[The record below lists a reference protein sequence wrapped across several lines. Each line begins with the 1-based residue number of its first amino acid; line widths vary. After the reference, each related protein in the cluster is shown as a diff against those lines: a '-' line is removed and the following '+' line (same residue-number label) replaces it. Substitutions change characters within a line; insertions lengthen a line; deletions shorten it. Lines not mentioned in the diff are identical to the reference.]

1 MVFEFKLPDV
11 GEGIHEGEIVKWHVR
26 AGDAVKED
34 QLIVEVMTDKATV
47 EITSP
52 KAGRIGELR
61 AKEGQVAKVG
71 DVIVTI
77 EEGAGGG
84 KPAASAPTPAKA
96 EHAPSKAEA
105 KEEKTLFE
113 LPKELGGVNPF
124 KRKSSDG
131 SPAPA
136 PPVAAARPQAP
147 AARVE
152 HPAGRPLAA
161 PAVRRRAREAGI
173 DLAQVAGSGPVGRI
187 TAQDLAQFTQQASEG
202 PRPAPAHAPP
212 VATAAPSPLRG
223 AAQQTQL
230 GPVEAI
236 PVKGLR
242 KRIADNMTRSKHT
255 AAHYTYVEEVDAT
268 ELVNLRD
275 SAQDLAQQ
283 RGVKLTFLP
292 FVFKAAVAALKAYP
306 LVNATYDEQKQE
318 ILLKKYY
325 NLGFAAAT
333 EEGLIVPVVRNA
345 DKKSIFEI
353 AHEIEVL
360 AEKVRNKKASPEDLS
375 GSTFTVTSLGK
386 LGGVLATPIINY
398 PEVAIMGVHAIKD
411 RGVVRGDKVVPGKV
425 MNLSFSFDH
434 RIVDGAVGAQFAATL
449 IRFLEDPK
457 LLLLETA

>member
-11 GEGIHEGEIVKWHVR
+11 GEGIHEGEIVKWHVKP
-26 AGDAVKED
+26 GDAVKED

-52 KAGRIGELR
+52 KAGRIGQLL

-77 EEGAGGG
+77 EEGGGG
-84 KPAASAPTPAKA
+84 KPAA
-96 EHAPSKAEA
+96 PSKAPVPAKTDGHAAAPAKET
-105 KEEKTLFE
+105 KEEKTLFD

-124 KRKSSDG
+124 KKQPAQAPAPAQARPAT
-131 SPAPA
+131 PAPA
-136 PPVAAARPQAP
+136 PAP
-147 AARVE
+147 AAVG
-152 HPAGRPLAA
+152 HPAGRPIAA
-161 PAVRRRAREAGI
+161 PAVRRRAREMGL
-173 DLAQVAGSGPVGRI
+173 DLQQVAGSGPVGRI
-187 TAQDLAQFTQQASEG
+187 LDSDLQAFTARGGSS
-202 PRPAPAHAPP
+202 RP
-212 VATAAPSPLRG
+212 AAPSAPTVQHAPATITATG
-223 AAQQTQL
+223 ET
-230 GPVEAI
+230 ETI

-242 KRIADNMTRSKHT
+242 KRIAENMARSKHL
-255 AAHYTYVEEVDAT
+255 AAHYTYVEEVDAS
-268 ELVNLRD
+268 ELVALRD
-275 SAQDLAQQ
+275 SAQDLAKA

-292 FVFKAAVAALKAYP
+292 FVFKAAVAALKAFP
-306 LVNATYDEQKQE
+306 IVNSSYDEANQQ
-318 ILLKKYY
+318 IVLKKYY
-325 NLGFAAAT
+325 HLGFAAAT
-333 EEGLIVPVVRNA
+333 EEGLIVPVIKNV

-353 AHEIEVL
+353 AKELEVL
-360 AEKVRNKKASPEDLS
+360 AEKVRIKKAAPDELS

-398 PEVAIMGVHAIKD
+398 PEVAIMGVHGIKD
-411 RGVVRGDKVVPGKV
+411 RPVIKNGQIVAGKL

>member
-11 GEGIHEGEIVKWHVR
+11 GEGIHEGEIVKWHVKP
-26 AGDAVKED
+26 GDAVRED

-52 KAGRIGELR
+52 RAGKIAQLL

-71 DVIVTI
+71 DIIVTI
-77 EEGAGGG
+77 DESGGG
-84 KPAASAPTPAKA
+84 KAAPPAAAKA
-96 EHAPSKAEA
+96 EAHAAPV

-124 KRKSSDG
+124 KKQGGHASA
-131 SPAPA
+131 PQPVAPA
-136 PPVAAARPQAP
+136 RASPSANGPVT
-147 AARVE
+147 

-161 PAVRRRAREAGI
+161 PAVRRRAREMGI
-173 DLAQVAGSGPVGRI
+173 DLANVHGSGPVGRI
-187 TAQDLAQFTQQASEG
+187 TSQDLESASRG
-202 PRPAPAHAPP
+202 APQMAVHAPATPAPAMGP
-212 VATAAPSPLRG
+212 VAITAH
-223 AAQQTQL
+223 
-230 GPVEAI
+230 GPVETI
-236 PVKGLR
+236 PMKGLR
-242 KRIADNMTRSKHT
+242 KRIAENMTRSKHT

-268 ELVNLRD
+268 ELVALRD
-275 SAQDLAQQ
+275 SAQDIAKA

-292 FVFKAAVAALKAYP
+292 FVFKAAVAALKAFP
-306 LVNATYDEQKQE
+306 IVNSSYDETKQE
-318 ILLKKYY
+318 LVFKKYY

-333 EEGLIVPVVRNA
+333 DEGLIVPVIKNV

-353 AHEIEVL
+353 AKEIEAL
-360 AEKVRNKKASPEDLS
+360 AEKVRAKKASPDDLS

-386 LGGVLATPIINY
+386 FGGLLATPIINY

-411 RGVVRGDKVVPGKV
+411 RPVIRKGEIVPGKV

>member
-11 GEGIHEGEIVKWHVR
+11 GEGIHEGEIVKWHVK
-26 AGDAVKED
+26 AGDAVRED

-52 KAGRIGELR
+52 RAGKIAQLL

-71 DVIVTI
+71 DIIVTI
-77 EEGAGGG
+77 DESGGT
-84 KPAASAPTPAKA
+84 KAAPPAAPKA
-96 EHAPSKAEA
+96 EAHAAPA

-124 KRKSSDG
+124 KKQG
-131 SPAPA
+131 GPAPA
-136 PPVAAARPQAP
+136 PQPAAAARPAP
-147 AARVE
+147 SGNGPVA

-161 PAVRRRAREAGI
+161 PAVRRRAREMGI
-173 DLAQVAGSGPVGRI
+173 DLANVRGSGPVGRI
-187 TAQDLAQFTQQASEG
+187 TGQDLESASRG
-202 PRPAPAHAPP
+202 APQMAVHAPAAPAPAMGP
-212 VATAAPSPLRG
+212 VSITAH
-223 AAQQTQL
+223 
-230 GPVEAI
+230 GPVETI
-236 PVKGLR
+236 PMKGLR
-242 KRIADNMTRSKHT
+242 KRIAENMTRSKHT

-268 ELVNLRD
+268 ELVALRD
-275 SAQDLAQQ
+275 SAQDIAKA

-306 LVNATYDEQKQE
+306 IVNSSYDETKQE
-318 ILLKKYY
+318 LVFKKYY

-333 EEGLIVPVVRNA
+333 DEGLIVPVIKNV

-353 AHEIEVL
+353 AKEIDAL
-360 AEKVRNKKASPEDLS
+360 AEKVRAKKASPDDLS

-386 LGGVLATPIINY
+386 FGGLLATPIINY

-411 RGVVRGDKVVPGKV
+411 RPVIRNGEIVPGKL

>member
-11 GEGIHEGEIVKWHVR
+11 GEGIHEGEIVKWHVK
-26 AGDAVKED
+26 AGDPVKED

-52 KAGRIGELR
+52 KAGRIGSIN
-61 AKEGQVAKVG
+61 AKEGQVVKVG

-77 EEGAGGG
+77 EEGAAGA
-84 KPAASAPTPAKA
+84 KPAAHAAAPKHEAATKQEAQ
-96 EHAPSKAEA
+96 KAEA
-105 KEEKTLFE
+105 KEEKTLFD
-113 LPKELGGVNPF
+113 LPKDLGGVNPF
-124 KRKSSDG
+124 KKKPADG
-131 SPAPA
+131 APA
-136 PPVAAARPQAP
+136 HAPQPAAARP
-147 AARVE
+147 AASTAVT

-161 PAVRRRAREAGI
+161 PAVRRRAREMGV
-173 DLAQVAGSGPVGRI
+173 DLAHVQGSGPVGRI
-187 TAQDLAQFTQQASEG
+187 TSQDLQAFTSRGEG
-202 PRPAPAHAPP
+202 PRPAATPSPP
-212 VATAAPSPLRG
+212 VVTATQAMGPLTITP
-223 AAQQTQL
+223 Q
-230 GPVEAI
+230 GPVETI
-236 PVKGLR
+236 PMKGLR
-242 KRIADNMTRSKHT
+242 KRIAENMTRSKHI

-268 ELVNLRD
+268 ELVKLRD
-275 SAQDLAQQ
+275 AAQPLAEQ

-306 LVNATYDEQKQE
+306 IVNSSYDESKQE
-318 ILLKKYY
+318 LVFKKYY
-325 NLGFAAAT
+325 HLGFAAAT
-333 EEGLIVPVVRNA
+333 EEGLIVPVVKNV

-353 AHEIEVL
+353 AKEIESL
-360 AEKVRNKKASPEDLS
+360 AEKVRNKKAAPDDLS

-411 RGVVRGDKVVPGKV
+411 RGVVRNGAVVPGKV